1 MLGLDGGM
9 TMILILCVIAV
20 CCFEFIN
27 GFHDTANAV
36 ATVIYTNS
44 MKPRAAVI
52 WSGICNFCGVY
63 FGGILVAIGIINL
76 FPISVLTDQST
87 AHSIAMILALVLT
100 AIIWNIGT
108 WYFGIP
114 CSSSH
119 TLIGSIF
126 GVGLAYGL
134 LPDAGA
140 FALNWQKVK
149 DAGLALLISPVV
161 GFVLTMGLVL
171 LAKRFIKYK
180 KLFAEPDKKKKPTFW
195 VRLILIGTST
205 WVSYAHG
212 KNDGQKGVGLLM
224 IVLIAL
230 VPVHFAVNHQKH
242 PQNLLTQVNQVSA
255 VMDSVDLKSL
265 STLNKASF
273 AVIKE
278 RNDSLRSMLVGVKEF
293 TNLKKESNL
302 EIRKNILMIA
312 KESKGLFDVQIGE
325 KPIQVTKANKKLY
338 EDSVKEM
345 KTYTEYVPWWVILLI
360 STSLGLGTM
369 IGWKRI
375 VVTIGEKI
383 GKEKMNYA
391 QGASANMVTGLTIW
405 AASEFGLPVSTT
417 HILSS
422 GVAGSMFAT
431 KGVKNLRAKTLTNI
445 LIAWVITIPV
455 TILMAG
461 GILLLLRLVIK

>member
-1 MLGLDGGM
+1 MLGLSTGM
-9 TMILILCVIAV
+9 ALILIICVVAV
-20 CCFEFIN
+20 IFFEFIN

-44 MKPRAAVI
+44 MKPKAAVI

-76 FPISVLTDQST
+76 FPISVLTDQSV
-87 AHSIAMILALVLT
+87 AHNVAMILALVLT

-119 TLIGSIF
+119 TLLGSIF

-134 LPDAGA
+134 LPDGGA
-140 FALNWQKVK
+140 FALNWQKVT
-149 DAGLALLISPVV
+149 DAGLALLLSPII
-161 GFVLTMGLVL
+161 GFVLTMAFVL
-171 LAKRFIKYK
+171 FAKRYIKYK
-180 KLFAEPDKKKKPTFW
+180 KLFAESDKKKKPSFW

-205 WVSYAHG
+205 CVSYTHG

-224 IVLIAL
+224 IVLIAI
-230 VPVHFAVNHQKH
+230 VPAHFALDHQKK
-242 PQNLLTQVNQVSA
+242 PNLLLAQVNTISSIIDTVDVKNLSVQDKISYA
-255 VMDSVDLKSL
+255 VV
-265 STLNKASF
+265 
-273 AVIKE
+273 KE
-278 RNDSLRSMLVGVKEF
+278 KNDSLKSMLTGVGKF
-293 TNLKKESNL
+293 ADLKKESNL
-302 EIRKNILMIA
+302 EVRKDILIIA
-312 KESKGLFDVQIGE
+312 KESKELLTAQIGE
-325 KPIQVTKANKKLY
+325 KPFPVSKEHKKVM
-338 EDSVKEM
+338 ENAVKEM
-345 KTYTEYVPWWVILLI
+345 KTFTEYVPWWVILII
-360 STSLGLGTM
+360 SASLGMGTM

-383 GKEKMNYA
+383 GKEKLNYA
-391 QGASANMVTGLTIW
+391 QGASANLVTGLTIW

-445 LIAWVITIPV
+445 MIAWVVTIPV
-455 TILMAG
+455 TIVMAG
-461 GILLLLRLVIK
+461 GLLLLFRLIF

>member
-1 MLGLDGGM
+1 MFGLDGGM
-9 TMILILCVIAV
+9 AFILIACIIAV

-52 WSGICNFCGVY
+52 LSGICNFSGVY

-76 FPISVLTDQST
+76 FPVNVLTDQSVS
-87 AHSIAMILALVLT
+87 HSIAMILALILT
-100 AIIWNIGT
+100 AIIWNVGT

-119 TLIGSIF
+119 TLLGSIF

-140 FALNWQKVK
+140 FALNWNKVK
-149 DAGLALLISPVV
+149 DAGLALLISPVI
-161 GFVLTMGLVL
+161 GFMLTMGLVL
-171 LAKRFIKYK
+171 LAKKYIKYK
-180 KLFAEPDKKKKPTFW
+180 KLFAEPEKKKKPSFW
-195 VRLILIGTST
+195 VRLILIGTSIE
-205 WVSYAHG
+205 VSYAHG
-212 KNDGQKGVGLLM
+212 KNDGQKGVGLMM

-230 VPVHFAVNHQKH
+230 APAHFAIDHQKH
-242 PQNLLTQVNQVSA
+242 PENLMTQVNMVSS
-255 VMDSVDLKSL
+255 VIDSIDVTKISIQDKVSV
-265 STLNKASF
+265 AI
-273 AVIKE
+273 IKE
-278 RNDSLRSMLVGVKEF
+278 RNDSLKSILTGVKKFE
-293 TNLKKESNL
+293 TIKKESNL
-302 EIRKNILMIA
+302 EVRKDILLIA

-325 KPIQVTKANKKLY
+325 PPVPVTKENKRIF
-338 EDSVKEM
+338 ETAVKEM
-345 KTYTEYVPWWVILLI
+345 KTYTEYVPWQVILLI
-360 STSLGLGTM
+360 SVSLGLGTM

-383 GKEKMNYA
+383 GKEKLNYA
-391 QGASANMVTGLTIW
+391 QGASANLVTGLTIW

-422 GVAGSMFAT
+422 GIAGSMFAT
-431 KGVKNLRAKTLTNI
+431 KGRKNLRAKTLTNI

-455 TILMAG
+455 TIITAG
-461 GILLLLRLVIK
+461 GLLLLFRWLF